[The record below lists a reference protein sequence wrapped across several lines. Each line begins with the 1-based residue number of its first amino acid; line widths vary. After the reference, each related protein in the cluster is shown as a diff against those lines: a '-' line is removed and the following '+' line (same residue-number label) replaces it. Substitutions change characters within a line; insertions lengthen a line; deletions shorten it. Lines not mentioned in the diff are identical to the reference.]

1 MGFYPSLD
9 HLLEQAQQPIEKSTI
24 LFETRR
30 SFRSIMSNTIVFLIS
45 VLIIIGFTLYSPSGN
60 LIGVFTQKFHLSNR
74 WLGLIPAI
82 LLIEIFRKYH
92 DDLYSFKLHN
102 VTHFDGRLSLNYSVP
117 NIRYVDIRAMVV
129 DQDIWGRILDYG
141 NIQLDVAAQE
151 GGEVLFVGIRSPE
164 SLIDLIEALR
174 QNSIRIMREEENS
187 NNSIQLDHT
196 E

>member
-1 MGFYPSLD
+1 MGFYPA
-9 HLLEQAQQPIEKSTI
+9 LEQILSNAGEQIDKNTI

-30 SFRSIMSNTIVFLIS
+30 SFRSIMSNALLFIITLIA
-45 VLIIIGFTLYSPSGN
+45 VIAITTYLPSGN
-60 LIGVFTQKFHLSNR
+60 LLGFITQKFHLSTR
-74 WLGLIPAI
+74 WLGVIPAI
-82 LLIEIFRKYH
+82 LLAEMVRKYH

-102 VTHFDGRLSLNYSVP
+102 VTHYDGRLSLSYSVP

-151 GGEVLFVGIRSPE
+151 GGEVLFVGIRDPE
-164 SLIDLIEALR
+164 SLIDLIESLR
-174 QNSIRIMREEENS
+174 QNSIRIIREEESTPNS
-187 NNSIQLDHT
+187 SELDHS